1 MLKIYFH
8 PLSFPSLMPI
18 FTAEA
23 AGKPYEKI
31 MVDFASRQ
39 HKSPDYLKINPFGR
53 IPAMSDGEFNLSESL
68 AISRYIA
75 RGSSLYPDDAKAQG
89 LIDQWADFS
98 VHHIRVNIGRVQ
110 FNRVVAPMMGVK
122 VDESSIA
129 LGLKLLHDN
138 LPFVE
143 SRLSEVPFLCGD
155 TLTLAD
161 LSLLAALEPEATAKV
176 DLSPYPKLQAWLA
189 AKRSETFYTNV
200 HSHFGAELGM

>member
-1 MLKIYFH
+1 MLKLYFH
-8 PLSFPSLMPI
+8 PLSFPALMPI

-31 MVDFASRQ
+31 MVDFATGA
-39 HKSPDYLKINPFGR
+39 HKAPDYLKINPLGR

-98 VHHIRVNIGRVQ
+98 VHHIRANVGRVQ
-110 FNRVVAPMMGVK
+110 FNRVVAPMRGMDA
-122 VDESSIA
+122 DESSIA
-129 LGLKLLHDN
+129 LGLKFLSDN

-143 SRLSEVPFLCGD
+143 NRLSEGPFLCGD
-155 TLTLAD
+155 TMTLAD
-161 LSLLAALEPEATAKV
+161 MSLLAALEPDKTAKL
-176 DLSPYPKLQAWLA
+176 DLSPYPKLMAWLA
-189 AKRSETFYTNV
+189 ARRSETFYTNV

>member
-1 MLKIYFH
+1 MLKLYFH

-23 AGKPYEKI
+23 AGTPYEKI
-31 MVDFASRQ
+31 MLDFEKGA
-39 HKSPDYLKINPFGR
+39 HKSADYLKINPFGR

-75 RGSSLYPDDAKAQG
+75 RDSSLYPNDAKAQG
-89 LIDQWADFS
+89 RIDQWADFS
-98 VHHIRVNIGRVQ
+98 VHHIRTNIGRVQ
-110 FNRVVAPMMGVK
+110 FNRVVAPMMGFD

-143 SRLSEVPFLCGD
+143 SRLSEAPFLCGD
-155 TLTLAD
+155 TMTLAD
-161 LSLLAALEPEATAKV
+161 MSLLAALEPETTAKI
-176 DLSPYPKLQAWLA
+176 DLTPYPKLQAWLA
-189 AKRSETFYTNV
+189 ARRSETYYTNV